1 MLKHMRSVIG
11 NIERVAVTHCDPKFK
26 VQIWEEDGNDG
37 MTIITEIVQGD
48 NVSLHYHKV
57 EKSLVEMHTVEEKVE
72 FNVLIGDYLDLPVKS
87 ADDVSLEVYVEANP
101 SRAGSAFIE
110 VFLNDLSA
118 SFREAGSGVGEMTVT
133 EIENRPPGIGM
144 VYKKDGTMAIAELTI
159 YRAIKFK
166 YRGLARSAVQA
177 IQDILYDQGG
187 LCWSFRVLK

>member
-1 MLKHMRSVIG
+1 MLKHVRSVIG
-11 NIERVAVTHCDPKFK
+11 GVERVAVTHDDPKFK

-72 FNVLIGDYLDLPVKS
+72 FNVLIGDYLDLSVKS
-87 ADDVSLEVYVEANP
+87 ADDVSLEVYMEANP
-101 SRAGSAFIE
+101 NKAGTAFIE

-118 SFREAGSGVGEMTVT
+118 SFKEAGSGVGEMTIT
-133 EIENRPPGIGM
+133 EIENRPPCIGM
-144 VYKKDGTMAIAELTI
+144 VYKKDGTMAISELTI

-187 LCWSFRVLK
+187 LCGSFRVLK